1 MSLCLCLQNV
11 FVCFCI
17 EDLNLFDILT
27 YMKTIDGDII
37 DVWEDLEEGEIIV
50 DSEIL
55 YLQQESASGYTR
67 PDTARVYLGVCT
79 STTEKNG
86 EDSQGKGRILLF
98 GLSYSMFESS
108 ATTQNIPVQ
117 ALLVS
122 ETEDQGDT
130 MKPKTL
136 TLSQLRAGVNK
147 QDIEESKEAQ
157 EARKAEV
164 EAKKSS
170 QQKFLDSIQPK
181 LKLLWSGYGP
191 ASVIKQF
198 GRYVISTTGYT
209 LYIYT
214 LKQLSGRNEVAL
226 EPIAFYTAS
235 FYIVDVS
242 TTKDYIILS
251 DAMHGTTFLVWR
263 EQDRSLILQARDGE
277 HYSCTSS
284 GLIRDGALL
293 GMVITDD
300 EGNFQ
305 HLQYNP
311 RKALKR
317 LLCTADFHVGSQI
330 TTLLQHRVLSPPAQ
344 LNEHSRNQQ
353 QRHRQKSSKVSSTVP
368 FGTRLEKGVADRS
381 CLLAGTL
388 DGSLGIL
395 VPVEER
401 VYHRLA
407 LLQQILCTTL
417 YTQFGLNPREFR
429 LFRRSRERL
438 IRKRGVLDGNI
449 LWKFLTL
456 NIETQTDICFVMGT
470 TIDRVLDA
478 LQDVE
483 ISTSFF

>member
-1 MSLCLCLQNV
+1 MFLEHIHV
-11 FVCFCI
+11 YI
-17 EDLNLFDILT
+17 
-27 YMKTIDGDII
+27 IDGEIV

-50 DSEIL
+50 DSEVL
-55 YLQQESASGYTR
+55 YLQLESSSGYTR
-67 PDTARVYLGVCT
+67 PETARVYIGVCT
-79 STTEKNG
+79 STAEKSG

-98 GLSYSMFESS
+98 GLSYSIFEKSFS
-108 ATTQNIPVQ
+108 AQSIPMQV
-117 ALLVS
+117 LL
-122 ETEDQGDT
+122 EDDVEEDT
-130 MKPKTL
+130 NKPKTL
-136 TLSQLRAGVNK
+136 TLSQLRAGVSQNDLQQS
-147 QDIEESKEAQ
+147 QDAK
-157 EARKAEV
+157 KAET
-164 EAKKSS
+164 EAKKST

-198 GRYVISTTGYT
+198 GRYIISATGYT
-209 LYIYT
+209 LYVNT
-214 LKQLSGRNEVAL
+214 LKQASGRNEVTL
-226 EPIAFYTAS
+226 EPIAFFTAS

-242 TTKDYIILS
+242 TTKDYIIIS

-277 HYSCTSS
+277 HYSCISS
-284 GLIRDGALL
+284 GLIRDGTLL
-293 GMVITDD
+293 GMVVADD
-300 EGNFQ
+300 EGNFE

-330 TTLLQHRVLSPPAQ
+330 TSLVQHRVLSPPA
-344 LNEHSRNQQ
+344 LLDEHSRKQ
-353 QRHRQKSSKVSSTVP
+353 QRHRQKSKASSILP
-368 FGTRLEKGVADRS
+368 FGSRLEKVFADRS

-388 DGSLGIL
+388 DGGLGML

-429 LFRRSRERL
+429 LLRRSRERL
-438 IRKRGVLDGNI
+438 IRKKGVLDGNI

>member
-1 MSLCLCLQNV
+1 M
-11 FVCFCI
+11 
-17 EDLNLFDILT
+17 DIWD
-27 YMKTIDGDII
+27 K
-37 DVWEDLEEGEIIV
+37 LEEGEMIV

-55 YLQQESASGYTR
+55 YLQQESASGYVR
-67 PDTARVYLGVCT
+67 PETSRVFIGICT

-98 GLSYSMFESS
+98 GLSYSLFESS
-108 ATTQNIPVQ
+108 TTAQNIPIQV
-117 ALLVS
+117 LLADV
-122 ETEDQGDT
+122 DRDT
-130 MKPKTL
+130 DKPKTL
-136 TLSQLRAGVNK
+136 TLSQLRAGV
-147 QDIEESKEAQ
+147 SKSEADQ
-157 EARKAEV
+157 STETKKAKI

-170 QQKFLDSIQPK
+170 QQQFLDSIRPK
-181 LKLLWSGYGP
+181 MKLLWSGYGP

-198 GRYVISTTGYT
+198 GRYILTTTGCT

-214 LKQLSGRNEVAL
+214 LKQSGGASEVAM
-226 EPIAFYTAS
+226 EPVAFYTAS

-251 DAMHGTTFLVWR
+251 DALHGTTFLVWR
-263 EQDRSLILQARDGE
+263 EQDRSLILLARDGE
-277 HYSCTSS
+277 YYSCISS

-300 EGNFQ
+300 EGNLQ

-330 TTLLQHRVLSPPAQ
+330 SILLQHRLLSLPTLPEEFARKPARQ
-344 LNEHSRNQQ
+344 
-353 QRHRQKSSKVSSTVP
+353 RQKSSSKLSSAAP
-368 FGTRLEKGVADRS
+368 FGARLEKVFADRS

-388 DGSLGIL
+388 DGGLAML

-407 LLQQILCTTL
+407 LLQQVLCTTL
-417 YTQFGLNPREFR
+417 YAQFGLNPREYRMFQ
-429 LFRRSRERL
+429 RSRERL

-456 NIETQTDICFVMGT
+456 DIETQTEITFVMGT

-478 LQDVE
+478 LQDIEV
-483 ISTSFF
+483 SSSFF